1 MVDIY
6 HFHHFFY
13 SFTTRYW
20 LFWFVTRRW
29 RPGMLSRTRPNET
42 AFLKRWNDV
51 PTALER
57 RSKAAGTF
65 LLRLRNDYLRLSV
78 VETLLVALITRRFV
92 AELGEDMGKAPRH
105 LFWICRAES
114 PALLTVGRNLVEI
127 ESFFLQDVI
136 FSCKRFGIS
145 LQRQKKIN

>member
-1 MVDIY
+1 MVIRVVEVVDIY

-29 RPGMLSRTRPNET
+29 RPGMLARTRPNET

-92 AELGEDMGKAPRH
+92 AELSEDMGKSPTPPV
-105 LFWICRAES
+105 LDLPCRITGTANSWQES
-114 PALLTVGRNLVEI
+114 SLKSKV
-127 ESFFLQDVI
+127 
-136 FSCKRFGIS
+136 FSSKM
-145 LQRQKKIN
+145 